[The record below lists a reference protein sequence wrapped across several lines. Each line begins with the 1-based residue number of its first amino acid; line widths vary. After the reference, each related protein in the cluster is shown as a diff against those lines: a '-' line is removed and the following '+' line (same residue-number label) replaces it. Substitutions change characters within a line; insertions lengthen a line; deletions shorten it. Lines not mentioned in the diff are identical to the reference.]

1 MQTWH
6 KSKSDLFCILRVV
19 EDPSVCLDQPTVEM
33 FARFAAQRHVDGWT
47 LTEQSARCRAVR
59 LAAALT
65 VGNLHTN
72 RASTEGGETMPS
84 STDGDG
90 AEDSGAEEERGP
102 VQRKKISIR
111 PIPEARKR
119 QVTFMKRKKGL
130 LKKAKEL
137 SILCNCEM
145 AVLIF
150 DKHKQ
155 SFQFASGDMEKTLAR
170 FEEAVEDP
178 SVQREH
184 KTNADV
190 RRPTLPCPLQLTP
203 TVATVLFCGQRACDW
218 CRM

>member
-1 MQTWH
+1 MH
-6 KSKSDLFCILRVV
+6 PDR
-19 EDPSVCLDQPTVEM
+19 DPLKLKCRNGTE
-33 FARFAAQRHVDGWT
+33 RT
-47 LTEQSARCRAVR
+47 LAVTPSVR
-59 LAAALT
+59 LAAALP
-65 VGNLHTN
+65 VGKLHPN
-72 RASTEGGETMPS
+72 CSSAEGGETMPS

-90 AEDSGAEEERGP
+90 AEDSGAEEGRGP

-155 SFQFASGDMEKTLAR
+155 CFQFASGDIEETLAR

-178 SVQREH
+178 SMQREH

-190 RRPTLPCPLQLTP
+190 RHASLPPTI
-203 TVATVLFCGQRACDW
+203 ATALLCGQPARLMVPYVVPNDREA
-218 CRM
+218 R